1 MPLGSARTIPNQVE
15 WPPFRGPFRVA
26 HALVVEGHE
35 SDIDHAGFDGV
46 GYQA

>member
-1 MPLGSARTIPNQVE
+1 
-15 WPPFRGPFRVA
+15 VA